1 MEIPIEKRFKI
12 LSQIHRASYF
22 DWIEAVKEIY
32 PGVDELE
39 LVLKF
44 WEKVAEGTA
53 KNYLK
58 HLDLNKPLPRQ
69 IAKNFVWSSL
79 CMGEDAELIEG
90 KNQNECFAR
99 HNDCPWFHWHKRLG
113 KLEFDQ
119 KGCDMWLN
127 TLIRIINK
135 ELGTN
140 IKDETLKSL
149 PNGDGVCLRRFF
161 VE

>member
-1 MEIPIEKRFKI
+1 MDVPIEKRFRI
-12 LSQIHRASYF
+12 LSQIHRASHF
-22 DWIEAVKEIY
+22 DWILAVKEIC
-32 PGVDELE
+32 PEVEELK
-39 LVLKF
+39 LVQKF
-44 WEKVAEGTA
+44 WEVVAYETA

-58 HLDLNKPLPRQ
+58 YIDINKPLPKQ
-69 IAKNFVWSSL
+69 IAENFVFSSI

-90 KNQNECFAR
+90 KDENECFAR
-99 HNDCPWFHWHKRLG
+99 HNSCPWYDWHKKLG

-127 TLIRIINK
+127 TLIKVINE

-140 IKDETLKSL
+140 LKALTLKSL
-149 PNGDGVCLRRFF
+149 PNGDDVCLRRFW